1 MTNPNKIVLRLDA
14 SALSK
19 SSCMLR
25 LYRTVVE
32 GYRAQFNTND
42 MEYGSAFH
50 LFIST
55 MKQTRG
61 NLGLALGAARKRFVE
76 AKMIVKP
83 QKKYMDDV
91 HLLKSCQEFWEYFG
105 SKDDFITLDDAE
117 GNPMTEV
124 KFSWPYYCDDEV
136 EVNIV
141 GTVDDL
147 CRHRRSGAYAIR
159 DYKTTSSYD
168 AIEYLRGYKL
178 SPQLLTYRLII
189 RYYAKKYPESVFAEM
204 ERNGCLVFIDGV
216 FIRGKDKPIE
226 VIRSECEPIAEDK
239 LVEYEKLLA
248 KKVAELVAV
257 VKDPSLLSRDGLL
270 NGSCHTIYG
279 HCKFFDACSAPDSI
293 ARDHVLRKNFVKKPY
308 DPLSI

>member
-1 MTNPNKIVLRLDA
+1 MTNQNKLILQLNA
-14 SALSK
+14 SALRE

-32 GYRAQFNTND
+32 GYSAPHATND
-42 MEYGSAFH
+42 VEYGSAFH
-50 LFIST
+50 LFVST
-55 MKQTRG
+55 MKQTKG
-61 NLGLALGAARKRFVE
+61 NLGLSLCAAQKRFSVP
-76 AKMIVKP
+76 MIVKP
-83 QKKYMDDV
+83 QKKYMDLV
-91 HLLKSCQEFWEYFG
+91 HLLKTCQDFWANFG
-105 SKDDFITLDDAE
+105 AKDDFITMDDVE
-117 GNPMTEV
+117 GKPMTEV
-124 KFSWPYYCDDEV
+124 KFSWPYYCDDQV

-216 FIRGKDKPIE
+216 FIHGKDKPIE

-308 DPLSI
+308 DPLNF